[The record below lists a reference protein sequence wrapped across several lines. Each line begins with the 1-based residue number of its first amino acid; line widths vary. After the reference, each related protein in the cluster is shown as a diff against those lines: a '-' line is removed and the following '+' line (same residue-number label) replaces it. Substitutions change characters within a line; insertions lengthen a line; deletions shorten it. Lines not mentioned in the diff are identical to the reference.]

1 MFMKKTAFEKR
12 RFSVFYN
19 RKNPPLFLP
28 RAGEPA
34 RHFFV
39 FPHGEKRAVDKRRA
53 NVYNDR

>member
-1 MFMKKTAFEKR
+1 MKKTAFKKR
-12 RFSVFYN
+12 RFFVFYN
-19 RKNPPLFLP
+19 RKKSLLFLP
-28 RAGEPA
+28 REGEPA